1 MKLTLA
7 AFLAVLLAIASP
19 VDFGLSG
26 AYAMT
31 GLVGFEAETVCRKP
45 PTSPYE
51 SSFGL
56 SPGSP
61 SPPPPVI
68 SKNIADAWV
77 GTWDTVTSDGRV
89 YTLDFYEQGNR
100 LEGFVAHA
108 DRRFAARF
116 SGALSPAG
124 NEVTFTLTEPVTGDI
139 SRGRLHL
146 TNKETVRRQFLKGS
160 RSQYNLLMAWNA
172 KAITRIRLSPLAE
185 GS

>member
-31 GLVGFEAETVCRKP
+31 GLVGFEAGTVWRKP

-56 SPGSP
+56 SPSP

-124 NEVTFTLTEPVTGDI
+124 NEVTFTPTEPVTGDI

-146 TNKETVRRQFLKGS
+146 TNKETF
-160 RSQYNLLMAWNA
+160 
-172 KAITRIRLSPLAE
+172 E
-185 GS
+185 GSFSRDRVPNTTFSWHGTRKQ

>member
-1 MKLTLA
+1 VKLTLA

-31 GLVGFEAETVCRKP
+31 GLVGFEAGTVWRKP

-56 SPGSP
+56 APGSP

-146 TNKETVRRQFLKGS
+146 TNKETF
-160 RSQYNLLMAWNA
+160 
-172 KAITRIRLSPLAE
+172 E
-185 GS
+185 GSFSRDRVPNTTFSWHGTRKQ

>member
-68 SKNIADAWV
+68 SKNIADTWV
-77 GTWDTVTSDGRV
+77 GTWDTATSDGRV

-146 TNKETVRRQFLKGS
+146 TNKETF
-160 RSQYNLLMAWNA
+160 
-172 KAITRIRLSPLAE
+172 E
-185 GS
+185 GSFSRDRVPNTTFSWHGTRKQ